1 MVFISIK
8 NERKDETSD
17 SKQYLLRVVYDS
29 HDKNVHKLLEGIFGP
44 DQMLDVKNG
53 KIAKINSTLT
63 PKERERF
70 LNMIFEALNKMESDD
85 ENEEEYDEEEE
96 TEFED
101 YKEKSREENRNNQ
114 EEFFEDELIEK
125 RKNNDD
131 SRKVSAEKLIEEFAS
146 FLNSIS

>member
-8 NERKDETSD
+8 EENKGETSD

-44 DQMLDVKNG
+44 EQMLDVKNG

-63 PKERERF
+63 PKERDRF
-70 LNMIFEALNKMESDD
+70 LNMISDALNKMEVED
-85 ENEEEYDEEEE
+85 DEEENE
-96 TEFED
+96 SEFDNSE
-101 YKEKSREENRNNQ
+101 KESREENCNNQ
-114 EEFFEDELIEK
+114 EEIIEEEINQEVSK
-125 RKNNDD
+125 END
-131 SRKVSAEKLIEEFAS
+131 SKKVSAEKLIQEFAN